1 MFLLTK
7 LSTPSRIL
15 EEEEELSFDLSA
27 STGQLA
33 VRSGATAVRSGN
45 WPQFQ
50 SHWLESAASEGEGSL
65 RRSFLATSSSVSD
78 LGVVGREKAG
88 LVSSGVMSPSLKR
101 TRVSFDN
108 QERKAA
114 SR

>member
-15 EEEEELSFDLSA
+15 EEEEELSFDLSD
-27 STGQLA
+27 STGKLA
-33 VRSGATAVRSGN
+33 VLSAATAVRSGN

-50 SHWLESAASEGEGSL
+50 SHWLESAASEGECSL

-88 LVSSGVMSPSLKR
+88 LVSSGVMSPSLKKD
-101 TRVSFDN
+101 TGKFL
-108 QERKAA
+108 
-114 SR
+114 